1 MLQRLSK
8 VPVLGWLIGAIVVLL
23 LVIFTLFRRVRIL
36 SARIRVETQIASA
49 KRHHTRAIKEVMK
62 RHANAKIVIERNAAS
77 REKDLAMKK
86 MAIEDV
92 ASSLPRLSDHVNTV
106 FGSRNK

>member
-1 MLQRLSK
+1 MLQKLAK
-8 VPVLGWLIGAIVVLL
+8 IPLLGWLIGAIGVLVLVV
-23 LVIFTLFRRVRIL
+23 FTLLKRVRIL
-36 SARIRVETQIASA
+36 SARIRVDTQIASA

-62 RHANAKIVIERNAAS
+62 RHANAKVVIEKNAAA

-86 MAIEDV
+86 ADIEDA

-106 FGSRNK
+106 FGSRNR

>member
-1 MLQRLSK
+1 MLQKLAK
-8 VPVLGWLIGAIVVLL
+8 IPLLGWLIGAIGVLVLVV
-23 LVIFTLFRRVRIL
+23 FTLLKRVRIL
-36 SARIRVETQIASA
+36 SARIRVDTQISSA
-49 KRHHTRAIKEVMK
+49 RRHHTRAIKAVMR
-62 RHANAKIVIERNAAS
+62 RHATAKIVIEKHAAA

-86 MAIEDV
+86 ADIEDA

>member
-8 VPVLGWLIGAIVVLL
+8 IPLLGWLIGALVILL
-23 LVIFTLFRRVRIL
+23 LVVVTLLRRIKIL
-36 SARIRVETQIASA
+36 SARIRIETQITSA
-49 KRHHTRAIKEVMK
+49 KRHHSRAIKAVMK
-62 RHANAKIVIERNAAS
+62 RHANAKIVIQKHAEQ

-86 MAIEDV
+86 MDIEDA
-92 ASSLPRLSDHVNTV
+92 ASSLPKLSDHVNTV